1 MSPLKNLFSAG
12 LSSNGGLVAWGV
24 AGCAAYI
31 YFSSRTTPATVVSG
45 ADISEFNAKRK
56 AETAGRASSSTTA
69 TTLPK

>member
-12 LSSNGGLVAWGV
+12 LSFNGSLVAWGI

-31 YFSSRTTPATVVSG
+31 YYSSRTTPATVVTG

-56 AETAGRASSSTTA
+56 AETADRATP
-69 TTLPK
+69 LK